1 VDSDGSGTIA
11 GTILAVTQLDKRAK
25 RVTLGVGG
33 GRAGHRYRLAIR
45 LKRLQRV
52 GLLVLGIAGLGGGVA
67 VSIMN
72 ASATGVVTLILP
84 GSMLLTFAAV
94 GVFPN
99 VHLKDGRGS
108 PTSSPSHDVT
118 RVLGTHRC

>member
-1 VDSDGSGTIA
+1 
-11 GTILAVTQLDKRAK
+11 
-25 RVTLGVGG
+25 
-33 GRAGHRYRLAIR
+33 
-45 LKRLQRV
+45 
-52 GLLVLGIAGLGGGVA
+52 
-67 VSIMN
+67 
-72 ASATGVVTLILP
+72 VTLILP

-118 RVLGTHRC
+118 RVLGTHRGSVASAGALVVQAGLMPHRPAAVAAPRSSPLRPGDLQRTRVHPEPTPRPLRTRTRRRARPPARGIFTELAPAI

>member
-33 GRAGHRYRLAIR
+33 GGAGHRDRLAIR
-45 LKRLQRV
+45 LKRLQRF

-72 ASATGVVTLILP
+72 APATG
-84 GSMLLTFAAV
+84 S
-94 GVFPN
+94 
-99 VHLKDGRGS
+99 
-108 PTSSPSHDVT
+108 
-118 RVLGTHRC
+118 